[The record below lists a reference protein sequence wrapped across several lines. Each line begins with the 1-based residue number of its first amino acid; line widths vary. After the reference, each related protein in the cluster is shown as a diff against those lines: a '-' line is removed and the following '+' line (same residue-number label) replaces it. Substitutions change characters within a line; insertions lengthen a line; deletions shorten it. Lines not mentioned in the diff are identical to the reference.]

1 MSKRIVISGGGTG
14 GHVYPGLAI
23 AQALQQ
29 LEPQVEILFIGAKG
43 KMEMEKV
50 PRAGFAIEGLPIQ
63 GLQRKLSLQNLAF
76 PLKLLKSLRQAGEI
90 LRRFGAQVVVGTG
103 GYASGAALQAAV
115 WQGLPTLI
123 QEQNS
128 YAGLTNK
135 LLARQVQRI
144 CVAYPNLE
152 AYFPAE
158 KLRFTGNPVRQDLA
172 LSEAERREAY
182 SVFGLNPNKK
192 TVLVMGGSGGAKQ
205 INQTLWEGL
214 ERILAADYQVIW
226 QLGAFYYQTYAP
238 QIAAFQAQSSNPT
251 ALYFKD
257 FIYQMPQAY
266 ACADLVVGRAGALTI
281 SELAL
286 LGKAAILVPSPHVT
300 ADHQNKNALAL
311 GDAVYTI
318 ADAEAP
324 QNLVEKI
331 LFLLEN
337 NAIRSELSQ
346 KILKFAKPQAAMDIA
361 REVLALCK

>member
-1 MSKRIVISGGGTG
+1 MSRRIVISGGGTG
-14 GHVYPGLAI
+14 GHIYPGLAI
-23 AQALQQ
+23 AQALQH
-29 LEPQVEILFIGAKG
+29 LEPQTEILFIGAKG

-50 PRAGFAIEGLPIQ
+50 PHAGFAIEGLPIQ
-63 GLQRKLSLQNLAF
+63 GLQRRLSLQNLAF
-76 PLKLLKSLRQAGEI
+76 PFKLLKSLQQAGTI

-115 WQGLPTLI
+115 WQGIPTLI
-123 QEQNS
+123 QEQNG

-152 AYFPAE
+152 AYFPAQ
-158 KLRFTGNPVRQDLA
+158 KLRFTGNPVRQDLV
-172 LSEAERREAY
+172 LPTTERAAAY
-182 SVFGLNPNKK
+182 ATFGLSPHKK

-205 INQTLWEGL
+205 INQTLWAGL
-214 ERILAADYQVIW
+214 PQILGAGYQVIW

-238 QIAAFQAQSSNPT
+238 EIAALQAQSADGTP
-251 ALYFKD
+251 LYAKD

-266 ACADLVVGRAGALTI
+266 ACADVVVGRAGALTI

-311 GDAVYTI
+311 GDAIYKI
-318 ADAEAP
+318 ADADTP

-337 NAIRSELSQ
+337 DNLRAELSQ

-361 REVLALCK
+361 REVLALCQ